1 MSEEQ
6 IERYREEARK
16 QAPGIYGYLD
26 LASGVDVWFHTDSI
40 GRARRMEGESINP
53 MVNPGSRLR
62 FPHPAYRFG
71 YERAVAYEYE
81 LLVGDL
87 LLARPPRS
95 WHADVDRAA
104 EGLVVQDSLAYL
116 SGYWTWVAYLQRV
129 ERLAEAAKPEM
140 MQALRPVAKRH
151 GLTWLPWGMGWFAK
165 QFAVTAGMEDRPA
178 DTEHVDP
185 PRAQREPDIDALL
198 LYLHLTGYLRDT
210 RAKAMVKPI
219 FDLDLIEDPVRR
231 VQQIKKAMGV
241 RRPAGR
247 PPKSSRPDPEAEA
260 EVYELI
266 QSFVDYAQR
275 HRRRHQRPTA

>member
-6 IERYREEARK
+6 IEQYREEARK
-16 QAPGIYGYLD
+16 QAPCIYGYLD
-26 LASGVDVWFHTDSI
+26 LASGVDIWFRTDSI

-53 MVNPGSRLR
+53 MVPPGLRPR

-71 YERAVAYEYE
+71 YERAVACEYE
-81 LLVGDL
+81 MLVNDL

-95 WHADVDRAA
+95 WHADVERAA
-104 EGLVVQDSLAYL
+104 DGLVVQDSSAWF
-116 SGYWTWVAYLQRV
+116 SGYWPWVAYIQRI
-129 ERLAEAAKPEM
+129 ERLAEDTRPEM
-140 MQALRPVAKRH
+140 MQALRPVAQRH
-151 GLTWLPWGMGWFAK
+151 GLAWLPWGLGWFAR
-165 QFAVTAGMEDRPA
+165 QYAVIEGMEDRLD

-198 LYLHLTGYLRDT
+198 LYLHLTGYLRDP
-210 RAKAMVKPI
+210 RAKEMVKPI

-266 QSFVDYAQR
+266 QSFVDYVQR
-275 HRRRHQRPTA
+275 YQRRH